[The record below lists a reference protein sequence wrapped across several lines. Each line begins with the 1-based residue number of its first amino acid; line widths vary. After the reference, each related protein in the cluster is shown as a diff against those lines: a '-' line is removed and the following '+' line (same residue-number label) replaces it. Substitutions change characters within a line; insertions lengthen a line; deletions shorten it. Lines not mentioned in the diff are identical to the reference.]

1 MPTTSSSRPLPR
13 SSSEGTRDPVY
24 RRIVRLADPAEVAD
38 VVARR
43 LLERIVELQN
53 KRGVVHICLTGG
65 RTANK
70 MYERFADLVSDSG
83 LDARKLQ
90 LWWGDERFIPATDPD
105 RNSLQAVTRL
115 ARTVKIES
123 ADIHMMPAQD
133 GRADSHQCAA
143 EYETELGDTVF
154 DVTLLG
160 IGPDGH
166 VGSIFPDHPSFDPTS
181 RTVIGVTDA
190 PKPPSE
196 RISLTLAAMNRSDEI
211 WIITTGNDKA
221 DAVAR
226 ALSGDMSLP
235 AAHLAARS
243 SNYWFLDE
251 EAAAELPEP
260 YDCAL

>member
-1 MPTTSSSRPLPR
+1 M
-13 SSSEGTRDPVY
+13 Y
-24 RRIVRLADPAEVAD
+24 RRVVRLADPEEVAD

-43 LLERIVELQN
+43 LLDRIVELQER
-53 KRGVVHICLTGG
+53 RGIVHVCLTGG

-70 MYERFADLVSDSG
+70 MYERFADLVPDSE
-83 LDARKLQ
+83 LDASKLQ

-115 ARTVKIES
+115 ARTVQIKS

-166 VGSIFPDHPSFDPTS
+166 VGSIFPDHPSFDATT
-181 RTVIGVTDA
+181 RNVVGVTDA
-190 PKPPSE
+190 PKPPSD

-211 WIITTGNDKA
+211 WIITTGTDKA

-226 ALSGDMSLP
+226 ALDGDLTLP
-235 AAHLAARS
+235 AAHIAARE
-243 SNYWFLDE
+243 SNY
-251 EAAAELPEP
+251 
-260 YDCAL
+260 